1 LTQTII
7 TNATCILEGRVTDD
21 VTIATADGIITDVVP
36 RSTSDPKAEDV
47 GGALVLPG
55 LIDVHSDGLERDI
68 KPRPGSAFPVRAA
81 LRSFEGRLAAAG
93 ITTIFHGLAFEE
105 NPTWGRSVKLAM
117 ESYSEIE
124 RRNGS
129 ASAVDHQVL
138 HRLDAR
144 DPDALEN
151 LVNRLPNQVA
161 LVSLEDHTPGQGQFR
176 DVERLKRT
184 MLRDT
189 KIGDRAAV
197 DKMVADRIAAR
208 DRLAANY
215 DVALSTMSALAGDG
229 RIRLVAHDLE
239 NPDQVRRFHSLNTT
253 VAEFPLTLDAAR
265 TAQDLGMPVI
275 VGAPNVLLG
284 GSHSGNVA
292 AEEVVAAGLADGLA
306 SDYHPYA
313 LLGAVFQLVDRGA
326 CELPAAIALATSGPA
341 RAAGLTDRGKIEPG
355 LRADL
360 IAVRVEDDWPYVVA
374 SWKNGRRPLA
384 SPLNGDGLS

>member
-1 LTQTII
+1 VTESII
-7 TNATCILEGRVTDD
+7 TNATCILDGRATDD
-21 VTIATADGIITDVVP
+21 VTIAMADGIITDVSP
-36 RSTSDPKAEDV
+36 GSTPDARAEDV

-68 KPRPGSAFPVRAA
+68 RPRPGSIFPVRAA

-117 ESYSEIE
+117 DSYNEIE

-129 ASAVDHQVL
+129 ASHVDHQVL

-144 DPDALEN
+144 DADALGH
-151 LVNRLPNQVA
+151 LVDRLPDQVA

-197 DKMVADRIAAR
+197 DKIVAERIEAR
-208 DRLAANY
+208 DKLAANY
-215 DVALSTMSALAGDG
+215 DVALSTMSSLAGDG

-239 NPDQVRRFHSLNTT
+239 NPDQVRRFHDLNTT
-253 VAEFPLTLDAAR
+253 VAEFPLTLEAAR

-313 LLGAVFQLVDRGA
+313 LLGAVFQLVANGA
-326 CELPAAIALATSGPA
+326 CDLADAIALATSGPA
-341 RAAGLTDRGKIEPG
+341 KAAGLTDRGRIEPG

-360 IAVRVEDDWPYVVA
+360 IAVRVEDDWPHVIA
-374 SWKNGRRPLA
+374 SWKGGRRPLA
-384 SPLNGDGLS
+384 SSRNGNGFA